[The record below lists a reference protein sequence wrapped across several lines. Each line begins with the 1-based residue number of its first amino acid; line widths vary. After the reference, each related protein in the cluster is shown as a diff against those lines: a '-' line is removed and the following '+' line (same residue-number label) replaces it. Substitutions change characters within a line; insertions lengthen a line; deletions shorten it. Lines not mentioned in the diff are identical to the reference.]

1 MDIALIVLD
10 LFGHTSIFNTQ
21 ISLISTYDGHC
32 NNHLGLKRSEIVFLF
47 FVNLSDGALTL
58 PTKSSGGLQAF

>member
-10 LFGHTSIFNTQ
+10 LFGHTSI
-21 ISLISTYDGHC
+21 LSTYDGHC